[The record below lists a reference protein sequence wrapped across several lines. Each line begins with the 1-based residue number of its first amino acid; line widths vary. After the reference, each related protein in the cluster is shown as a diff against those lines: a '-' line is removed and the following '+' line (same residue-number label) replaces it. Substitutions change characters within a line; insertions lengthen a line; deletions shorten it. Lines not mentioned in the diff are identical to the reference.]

1 MEFIHLLIRINEI
14 FHGYIT
20 QYKEEFI
27 GKSDYSDVTV
37 NQLIYLE
44 AIFQLGSPTVS
55 RLADHLRISKASAS
69 IGVAKL
75 INSRL
80 VEKTQSADDSRV
92 HYVHLSGEGKKL
104 IEAEV
109 KAMAAFAER
118 IQGRLSDDEVRQLVR
133 IFQKVVSDKKE

>member
-20 QYKEEFI
+20 RYKEEFI

-44 AIFQLGSPTVS
+44 AIFQLGDPTVS

-69 IGVAKL
+69 IGVGKL
-75 INSRL
+75 IRSGL

-92 HYVHLSGEGKKL
+92 HHVSLSGEGRKL
-104 IEAEV
+104 IQAEV
-109 KAMAAFAER
+109 KALAAFADR
-118 IQGRLSDDEVRQLVR
+118 IQGSLSDDEIKQLVH
-133 IFQKVVSDKKE
+133 IFQKVVSDKRD